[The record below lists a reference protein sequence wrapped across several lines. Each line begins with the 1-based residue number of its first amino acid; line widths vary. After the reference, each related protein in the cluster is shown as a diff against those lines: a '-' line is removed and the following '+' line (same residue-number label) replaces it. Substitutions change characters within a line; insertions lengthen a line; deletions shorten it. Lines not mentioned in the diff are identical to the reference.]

1 MVMVAVFLEPSVALA
16 VIFTVPFLPL
26 TAVTLPLE
34 LTVAIFVLLDVQVSL
49 VFAFPVLS
57 GNLAFNV
64 VLLPALM
71 VVVPE
76 SLMLFTEPFM
86 QVRVTFPY
94 FLLPSLAVAVIVTVL
109 PPAFFL
115 KVTRPLEST
124 VAYLVLLDFHVTA
137 LLVALEGVTVAFS
150 CTFLPAATL
159 REGVAETATFVTFT
173 TAFLTV
179 TVHVASTLPP
189 LQ

>member
-1 MVMVAVFLEPSVALA
+1 ME
-16 VIFTVPFLPL
+16 T
-26 TAVTLPLE
+26 
-34 LTVAIFVLLDVQVSL
+34 
-49 VFAFPVLS
+49 
-57 GNLAFNV
+57 LAFNV

-179 TVHVASTLPP
+179 TVHVASTLPAFAVITAVP
-189 LQ
+189 SLTAVTVPYSDTLATFS